1 MTVLLSISAGMDD
14 MMNTMM
20 TELAGGI
27 GIYPA
32 DNPMAFLTGGG
43 TPFSAS
49 YTSDIEEIDH
59 VESVTPMV
67 LWFIPTPREG
77 DQFGAD
83 FGDPMGVTI
92 RGVDFAQDAELDGP
106 SVHLTEGSAPKPGE
120 NQVILGNTLAAF
132 ALAEGE
138 EFADIGGEFTLLSAE
153 NQPVTFTVVGMFE
166 TGSSSIDFYPY
177 TDIESARELVGIAGD
192 EVNFIHVE
200 VDTTENVETV
210 NDALIDLFEREGVP
224 VQTMIATELL
234 GSFNEMM
241 STMSGFLWIVS
252 LVAAVAGGISIF
264 IVMLISV
271 IERTKE
277 FGILKA
283 AGWSNNNIIG
293 SVIVQSLAVALLGA
307 AAGLGFGYLTGL
319 GIDQYLNVSITLI
332 TWQLVLTII
341 GFGVLMGVVGGL
353 YPALRAAQVSPI
365 ESMRAV

>member
-1 MTVLLSISAGMDD
+1 MDD

-32 DNPMAFLTGGG
+32 DNPMAFYTGGG
-43 TPFSAS
+43 TPFSSS
-49 YTSDIEEIDH
+49 YTSDIEEMDH

-67 LWFIPTPREG
+67 LWFIPTPQG
-77 DQFGAD
+77 DDDSFGAN

-106 SVHLTEGSAPKPGE
+106 SAHITEGTAPKAGE
-120 NQVILGNTLAAF
+120 NQVMLGNTLAAF
-132 ALAEGE
+132 ALAEGGE
-138 EFADIGGEFTLLSAE
+138 YADIGGEFTLLSAE
-153 NQPVTFTVVGMFE
+153 NQPITFTVVGMFE

-177 TDIESARELVGIAGD
+177 TDIESARGLAAITGD
-192 EVNFIHVE
+192 EVNYIHVE
-200 VDTTENVETV
+200 VDNTEHVEAV
-210 NDALIDLFEREGVP
+210 EAAIIDLFEQEGVP

-241 STMSGFLWIVS
+241 STMSSFLWIVS

-283 AGWSNNNIIG
+283 SGWSNSNIIG
-293 SVIVQSLAVALLGA
+293 SVIVQSLAIALLGA
-307 AAGLGFGYLTGL
+307 AAGLGFGYVAGY
-319 GIDQYLNVSITLI
+319 GIDQYMNVSIALI
-332 TWQLVLTII
+332 TWQLVLTIL

-353 YPALRAAQVSPI
+353 YPALRAARVSPI
-365 ESMRAV
+365 ESMRAI